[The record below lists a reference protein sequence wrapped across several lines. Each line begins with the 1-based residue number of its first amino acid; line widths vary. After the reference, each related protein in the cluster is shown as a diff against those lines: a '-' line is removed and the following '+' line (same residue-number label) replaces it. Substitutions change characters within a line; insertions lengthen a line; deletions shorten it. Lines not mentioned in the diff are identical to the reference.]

1 MVLTLLNVDNES
13 KINRIP
19 WIVLALF
26 YLLSSLIPDSMKI
39 NDKIVNTIIAIISP
53 PLFLFLK
60 EIIANNGSISMKIEH
75 IALETEYV
83 DIMKKHNN
91 KSITINLYI
100 CLCKFSIT

>member
-1 MVLTLLNVDNES
+1 
-13 KINRIP
+13 
-19 WIVLALF
+19 
-26 YLLSSLIPDSMKI
+26 MKI
-39 NDKIVNTIIAIISP
+39 NDKIVNTIIAIIST

>member
-19 WIVLALF
+19 WTVLTLF
-26 YLLSSLIPDSMKI
+26 SLLSSLIPDSMKI
-39 NDKIVNTIIAIISP
+39 NDKVVNTIIAIISP

-60 EIIANNGSISMKIEH
+60 EIIANNGIISMKIEH

>member
-1 MVLTLLNVDNES
+1 
-13 KINRIP
+13 
-19 WIVLALF
+19 
-26 YLLSSLIPDSMKI
+26 
-39 NDKIVNTIIAIISP
+39 
-53 PLFLFLK
+53 LK
-60 EIIANNGSISMKIEH
+60 EIIANNGIISMKIEH

>member
-1 MVLTLLNVDNES
+1 
-13 KINRIP
+13 
-19 WIVLALF
+19 
-26 YLLSSLIPDSMKI
+26 MKI
-39 NDKIVNTIIAIISP
+39 NYNIVNIIIAIISP
-53 PLFLFLK
+53 PLFFFLK
-60 EIIANNGSISMKIEH
+60 EIIANNGIISMKIEH